1 MGGSSVGNF
10 TLNASV
16 ISTDDSSLITIVQ
29 PVTMQS
35 DLTVDGNLTAQ
46 KFTAD
51 SFESAGVGTPQI
63 DSASSIELIA
73 QDQVKITNSP
83 LRLAS
88 FTSTERDALTPGNG
102 DMIYNTTTNKF
113 QGYANGGWV
122 NLH

>member
-1 MGGSSVGNF
+1 M
-10 TLNASV
+10 

-51 SFESAGVGTPQI
+51 SFESSGVGTPQI